1 MNSFFTTTTLLL
13 LLIVSP
19 FHARASVGAV
29 QQKIFPP
36 QWNTSK
42 FYTDW
47 YLGNEKSDA
56 AYTHHAFLVQDGS
69 GSADDGDG
77 ADGAALFWKVMN
89 NATTI
94 QFAIA
99 VRATGWVG
107 LGISDAGGMLG
118 SDIALYTPAVT
129 TSNTDGGTNGDI
141 ILDTHVVDEHALPIT
156 DDCQN
161 WNFESVRSTS
171 DDYDTMEDVD
181 DDDDDDDDWIILELS
196 RLLIPDTDT
205 TQDIAIINDA
215 ELWIPP
221 TRIIAAWGDDAT
233 GVSFHGSKRAR
244 SAVRIFGASSYTNA
258 GEDGYDGNDMNI
270 LTKTLDNESDGSFDI
285 VQKDYEIPT
294 DETTY
299 YSSCKTFDELNLTL
313 PDVGQSMVTM
323 IGGKHFLYVVL
334 VAGIILLFLIHL
346 YTQPTTHVGLAS
358 ATAALIQFI

>member
-1 MNSFFTTTTLLL
+1 MNSFFATTTWLLSL

-19 FHARASVGAV
+19 FHARASAGAV
-29 QQKIFPP
+29 QQQKIFPP

-56 AYTHHAFLVQDGS
+56 SYTHHAFLVQDGS
-69 GSADDGDG
+69 GSADDGGDG

-89 NATTI
+89 NATAI

-118 SDIALYTPAVT
+118 SDIALYTPAAT
-129 TSNTDGGTNGDI
+129 GNI

-171 DDYDTMEDVD
+171 DNV
-181 DDDDDDDDWIILELS
+181 DDDDDDWIILELS

-221 TRIIAAWGDDAT
+221 TRIIVAWGDDAT

-244 SAVRIFGASSYTNA
+244 SAVRVFGESSYSDA

-270 LTKTLDNESDGSFDI
+270 LTKTLDNESDGFFDI
-285 VQKDYEIPT
+285 VQNDYEIPT

-299 YSSCKTFDELNLTL
+299 YSLCKTFDELNLTL

-323 IGGKHFLYVVL
+323 IGGKQFLYVVL

-346 YTQPTTHVGLAS
+346 YTKPTTHVGLAS